1 MDKYWIALSSIEE
14 LSSSF
19 IQRLYNH
26 FGSIEYA
33 FKADDLSEIDGLSVK
48 KAEKFLRLRDKVD
61 PDKALQ
67 LVKDRGVKYLTFE
80 DEKYPQMLKNIDDA
94 PAVLYYK
101 GDLFDCNLEKTL
113 YENFYRIDLFLCN
126 LIH

>member
-33 FKADDLSEIDGLSVK
+33 FKADDLSEIDGLNVK

-67 LVKDRGVKYLTFE
+67 QE
-80 DEKYPQMLKNIDDA
+80 W
-94 PAVLYYK
+94 
-101 GDLFDCNLEKTL
+101 
-113 YENFYRIDLFLCN
+113 
-126 LIH
+126 